1 LFTAGFLAAAGLA
14 AAGFFTA
21 GFLAAAGL
29 AAAGFFTA
37 GFLAAAGL
45 AAAGFFTAGFLA
57 AAGLAAA
64 GFFTAGFLAAAGL
77 AAVGFFTAAGLAA
90 AGFLAAAG
98 LAAVGFFTA
107 AGFFATGFLAAAGLA
122 AGLAAGFAAGAFF
135 ANAIFVFLLFEVR
148 TRFGTVYRVFEK
160 IQNTFFIPLILEL
173 GCNIQATEDR
183 SKREV
188 QNPFY
193 AMDVFTQSESCPFD
207 IPPTLVATTCP
218 SLKTM
223 KVGMPRIPYFVG
235 VFALS
240 SIFILT
246 TLTCPANSVESSSI
260 KGDIILHGPHH
271 SAQKST
277 TTGWVDFKTS
287 ASKF

>member
-1 LFTAGFLAAAGLA
+1 LAAGFLAAAGLA

-29 AAAGFFTA
+29 AAAGFLAAAGLAAAGFLAAAGLAAAGFLAAAGLAAA

-45 AAAGFFTAGFLA
+45 AAAGFFTAG
-57 AAGLAAA
+57 LAAA
-64 GFFTAGFLAAAGL
+64 GFFTA
-77 AAVGFFTAAGLAA
+77 
-90 AGFLAAAG
+90 AGFL
-98 LAAVGFFTA
+98 
-107 AGFFATGFLAAAGLA
+107 ATGFLAAAGLA

-160 IQNTFFIPLILEL
+160 TQNTFFIRLILES
-173 GCNIQATEDR
+173 GCNIQATENR
-183 SKREV
+183 SEREV

-193 AMDVFTQSESCPFD
+193 AMDAFTQSESCPLD

-246 TLTCPANSVESSSI
+246 TLTCPANSAESSSI